1 MVAGFVPPYAA
12 ELRTFGH
19 STRETEV
26 AAMSAGAVVV
36 SIMVVGKI
44 GEADWMS
51 VVQRELATSE
61 ECAEALRQ
69 LSDEDHE
76 RLEKIARLR
85 VMGLHAVAWRDLL
98 HDAIER
104 LLDGRRRWPR
114 EVPLVVFLRET
125 MRSIASDHWRRL
137 DQSVVRS
144 ESEVGEERETDGGA
158 VVSAV
163 DETAQP
169 ERRVSAEETIRRI
182 EDAFEGDREALCVL
196 AAMASGRGPQEIQQE
211 IGMDKTRYAST
222 LRRIRR
228 RLLHQ
233 CR

>member
-1 MVAGFVPPYAA
+1 MAV
-12 ELRTFGH
+12 
-19 STRETEV
+19 
-26 AAMSAGAVVV
+26 MSASVVVV
-36 SIMVVGKI
+36 SIRVLETI
-44 GEADWMS
+44 CEADWMS
-51 VVQRELATSE
+51 VVQREMATRE

-85 VMGLHAVAWRDLL
+85 ATGLHAVAWCDLL

-114 EVPLVVFLRET
+114 KVPLVVFLRET

-137 DQSVVRS
+137 DQSVVVS
-144 ESEVGEERETDGGA
+144 ESEIGEA
-158 VVSAV
+158 VANAI

-169 ERRVSAEETIRRI
+169 ERRASAEETIGQI
-182 EDAFEGDREALCVL
+182 EDAFESDNEALRVL
-196 AAMASGRGPQEIQQE
+196 AAMASGWGPQEIQQE
-211 IGMDKTRYAST
+211 IGMDETRYAST

-228 RLLHQ
+228 RLL
-233 CR
+233 REFR

>member
-1 MVAGFVPPYAA
+1 
-12 ELRTFGH
+12 
-19 STRETEV
+19 
-26 AAMSAGAVVV
+26 MSAGAVVV

>member
-1 MVAGFVPPYAA
+1 
-12 ELRTFGH
+12 
-19 STRETEV
+19 
-26 AAMSAGAVVV
+26 
-36 SIMVVGKI
+36 
-44 GEADWMS
+44 MS
-51 VVQRELATSE
+51 VVQRAMATSD
-61 ECAEALRQ
+61 ECAEALRG

-85 VMGLHAVAWRDLL
+85 VVGLHAVAWRDLL

-104 LLDGRRRWPR
+104 LLDGRRQWPR

-137 DQSVVRS
+137 EQSVVRS
-144 ESEVGEERETDGGA
+144 ESEMGADGDADGGSVA
-158 VVSAV
+158 SGV

-182 EDAFEGDREALCVL
+182 EKAFEGDDEALRVL
-196 AAMASGRGPQEIQQE
+196 ASMASGRGPQEIQQE
-211 IGMDKTRYAST
+211 IGMNETRYAST

-228 RLLHQ
+228 RLL
-233 CR
+233 REFVDSGGGD